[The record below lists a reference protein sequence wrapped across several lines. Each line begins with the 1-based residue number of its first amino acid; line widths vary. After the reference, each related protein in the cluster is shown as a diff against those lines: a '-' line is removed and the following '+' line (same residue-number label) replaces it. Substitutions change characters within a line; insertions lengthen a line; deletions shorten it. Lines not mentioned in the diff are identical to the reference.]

1 MITSR
6 QAELLRILI
15 KHRNSVVSREQLL
28 EHVWG
33 DASYAN
39 SLALNVQITYLRK
52 ALKGDSSVKIESV
65 MKKGYVLRG

>member
-6 QAELLRILI
+6 QAEILRMLI
-15 KHRNSVVSREQLL
+15 KNKNSVVSRELLL

-39 SLALNVQITYLRK
+39 SLALNVQITYLRR
-52 ALKGDSSVKIESV
+52 ALKGDASVRIESLT
-65 MKKGYVLRG
+65 KKGYVLRG